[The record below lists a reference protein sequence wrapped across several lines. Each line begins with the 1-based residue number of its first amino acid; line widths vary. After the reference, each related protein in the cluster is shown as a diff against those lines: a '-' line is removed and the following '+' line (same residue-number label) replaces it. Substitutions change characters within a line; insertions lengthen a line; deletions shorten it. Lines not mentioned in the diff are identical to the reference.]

1 MTPRQKA
8 KEAAVQEIRK
18 SQDMDI
24 DTSMNSFM
32 VSEDKN
38 SIFK

>member
-1 MTPRQKA
+1 MTPGQRA
-8 KEAAVQEIRK
+8 KEAVVQELRK

-32 VSEDKN
+32 VSEDKK